1 VNIREQKEMD
11 TMPHRPVILGVV
23 GDSAAGKTTIT
34 AGIASIL
41 GEDRVTVICTD
52 DYHRYNRMQRKERN
66 ITALH
71 PECNYMD
78 ILEQH
83 LRCLADGEP
92 ILKPVYNHSTGD
104 FDPPEYVK
112 PRQYLIV
119 EGLLGFATPVLRQG
133 FHVKV
138 YLDPPEQLRRL
149 WKVKRDTTKR
159 GYTKE
164 QVLTELSKRE
174 RDSAEFIRPQRKW
187 GDMVVQFYEPPDKE
201 VADSEHLNVQLT
213 LRSTLA
219 HPDLNDVIAG
229 IEHREKPTP
238 LRLRVGRDE
247 GRLTEFLDIDGNISH
262 DEAVAIE
269 DAIWAQLPELP
280 HLRPEQI
287 GTFVEG
293 REDRQ
298 SHPLGL
304 TQLLIAYHLLL
315 GRLEKEQLLKE
326 L

>member
-1 VNIREQKEMD
+1 MMD
-11 TMPHRPVILGVV
+11 DMKKPIILGVV

-34 AGIASIL
+34 AGIANIL
-41 GEDRVTVICTD
+41 GNERVTVICTD
-52 DYHRYNRMQRKERN
+52 DYHRYNRQQRKEMN

-71 PECNYMD
+71 PECNYLD

-83 LRCLADGEP
+83 MRCLADGEP

-104 FDPPEYVK
+104 FDKPEYITPNHFV
-112 PRQYLIV
+112 II
-119 EGLLGFATPVLRQG
+119 EGLLGFATPTLRDL

-138 YLDPPEQLRRL
+138 FLDPPEQLRRQ
-149 WKVKRDTTKR
+149 WKIKRDTTRR
-159 GYTKE
+159 GYTIE
-164 QVLTELSKRE
+164 QVLMDLNKRE
-174 RDSAEFIRPQRKW
+174 HDSAEFIRPQRKW
-187 GDMVVQFYEPPDKE
+187 ADIVVQFYAPKDSS
-201 VADSEHLNVQLT
+201 DSEHLNVQLT

-229 IEHREKPTP
+229 GNGEGSDNQPA

-247 GRLTEFLDIDGNISH
+247 GRLTEFLDIEGNVSTEQAI
-262 DEAVAIE
+262 AIE
-269 DAIWAQLPELP
+269 NAIWAHLPDLTN
-280 HLRPEQI
+280 LRPEQI

-293 REDRQ
+293 QEQRQ

-315 GRLEKEQLLKE
+315 SHLEREHLKK
-326 L
+326 

>member
-1 VNIREQKEMD
+1 MQKMKVVNELEESSRM
-11 TMPHRPVILGVV
+11 THRPVILGVV

-41 GEDRVTVICTD
+41 GKERVTVICTD
-52 DYHRYNRMQRKERN
+52 DYHRYNRQQRKELN

-83 LRCLADGEP
+83 MRCLSQGEP
-92 ILKPVYNHSTGD
+92 ILKPVYSHATGD
-104 FDPPEYVK
+104 FKAPVYVQ
-112 PRQYLIV
+112 PNHFLII
-119 EGLLGFATPVLRQG
+119 EGLLGFATPALREI
-133 FHVKV
+133 FDVKV
-138 YLDPPEQLRRL
+138 YLDPPEQLRRQ
-149 WKVKRDTTKR
+149 WKIKRDTAKR

-164 QVLTELSKRE
+164 QVLTEMNKRE

-187 GDMVVQFYEPPDKE
+187 ADMVVQFYAPNEPSDN
-201 VADSEHLNVQLT
+201 SHLNVQLT

-219 HPDLNDVIAG
+219 HPDLNDVITESDNGDHPAM
-229 IEHREKPTP
+229 
-238 LRLRVGRDE
+238 RLRVGRDE
-247 GRLTEFLDIDGNISH
+247 GRLTEFLDIDGSLTTGQ
-262 DEAVAIE
+262 AVAIE
-269 DAIWAQLPELP
+269 NAIWGHLPDLQN
-280 HLRPEQI
+280 LRPEQI

-293 REDRQ
+293 QEHRQ

-315 GRLEKEQLLKE
+315 GHLEKKQLHT
-326 L
+326 

>member
-1 VNIREQKEMD
+1 MEGR
-11 TMPHRPVILGVV
+11 THRPIILGVV

-52 DYHRYNRMQRKERN
+52 DYHRYNRQQRKEMEL
-66 ITALH
+66 TALH
-71 PECNYMD
+71 PDCNYMD

-83 LRCLADGEP
+83 MRCLAAGEP

-112 PRQYLIV
+112 PNQYLVV
-119 EGLLGFATPVLRQG
+119 EGLLGFSTPLLRELYN
-133 FHVKV
+133 VKV
-138 YLDPPEQLRRL
+138 FLDPPEQLRRQ
-149 WKVKRDTTKR
+149 WKIKRDTAKR
-159 GYTKE
+159 GYTVE
-164 QVLTELSKRE
+164 QVLMDMNKRE

-187 GDMVVQFYEPPDKE
+187 ADMVVQFYAPK
-201 VADSEHLNVQLT
+201 DSSDSTHLNVQLT

-219 HPDLNDVIAG
+219 HPDLNDVIPGNNDGQPA
-229 IEHREKPTP
+229 

-247 GRLTEFLDIDGNISH
+247 GRLTEFLDVEGNVTT
-262 DEAVAIE
+262 EQAQAIE
-269 DAIWAQLPELP
+269 DAIWNHLPELQ

-287 GTFVEG
+287 GTFIEG
-293 REDRQ
+293 QESRQ

-315 GRLEKEQLLKE
+315 GHLQKEQMLRK
-326 L
+326 

>member
-1 VNIREQKEMD
+1 
-11 TMPHRPVILGVV
+11 MPHRPVILGVV

-41 GEDRVTVICTD
+41 GPDRVTVICTD
-52 DYHRYNRMQRKERN
+52 DYHRYNRQQRRELN

-83 LRCLADGEP
+83 MRCLADGEP

-104 FDPPEYVK
+104 FDPPEYIK
-112 PRQYLIV
+112 PKQFLII
-119 EGLLGFATPVLRQG
+119 EGLLGFATPALRDV
-133 FHVKV
+133 FRVKV
-138 YLDPPEQLRRL
+138 YLDPPEPLRKQ

-159 GYTKE
+159 GYTPE
-164 QVLTELSKRE
+164 QVLKELEKRE
-174 RDSAEFIRPQRKW
+174 PDSAEFIRPQRKW
-187 GDMVVQFYEPPDKE
+187 ADMVVRFYAPHDPPDNK
-201 VADSEHLNVQLT
+201 HLNVQLT
-213 LRSTLA
+213 LRSTLP
-219 HPDLNDVIAG
+219 HPDLNDVISEGGNGEPA
-229 IEHREKPTP
+229 

-247 GRLTEFLDIDGNISH
+247 GRLTEFLDIDGNVT
-262 DEAVAIE
+262 DKQAKGIE
-269 DAIWAQLPELP
+269 DAIWAHLSELQ

-287 GTFVEG
+287 GTFVDG
-293 REDRQ
+293 REERQ

-315 GRLEKEQLLKE
+315 GRLEKERLLKKDQ
-326 L
+326 